1 MTNRTAGITAALLTA
16 ALLTITGCTTEVTG
30 QPATPTTTNTTPHL
44 PPPPQH
50 IDLNPI
56 TDPCTLLT
64 PEQQDELQFDWE
76 PTIMDDYGQ
85 DETSA
90 CRFAKNQFAPRHSVV
105 VALAPSVPADRL
117 IGSPNTHTE
126 ITDVNGFPAVL
137 NHLMADA
144 DDLDCFIEVST
155 APGQSLGLQFSDR
168 ESGLESNCDNVQRAA
183 SMAMDTLIQLHG
195 N

>member
-1 MTNRTAGITAALLTA
+1 MPDRTTTLTLALAGIIA
-16 ALLTITGCTTEVTG
+16 LTITGCTTEVTG
-30 QPATPTTTNTTPHL
+30 QPTAPTTTDTTSHL

-64 PEQQDELQFDWE
+64 PEQQDEYQFDRQ
-76 PTIMDDYGQ
+76 PTIIDDYGRN
-85 DETSA
+85 DLRA
-90 CRFAKNQFAPRHSVV
+90 CRFSNLERPSYSVV
-105 VALAPSVPADRL
+105 IVPGPTVPADGL

-144 DDLDCFIEVST
+144 DDLSCFIEVST
-155 APGQSLGLQFSDR
+155 APGQSLGLQFTDR
-168 ESGLESNCDNVQRAA
+168 EIGLESNCDNVQRAA